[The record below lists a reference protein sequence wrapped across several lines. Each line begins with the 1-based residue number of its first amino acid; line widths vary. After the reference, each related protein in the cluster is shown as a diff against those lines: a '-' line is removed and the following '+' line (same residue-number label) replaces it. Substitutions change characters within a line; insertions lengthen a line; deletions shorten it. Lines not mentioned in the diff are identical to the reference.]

1 AARDAQRG
9 LTRTTVRHLRAI
21 RAQRSRCVAQPL
33 RNGPVS
39 RGPAERRDHI
49 SHTRTSRVARRA
61 GGERVMTLMK
71 CVRSFAKDDSGQDLL
86 EYALLVA
93 LIALVAFGAVKL
105 AGNSVNTIFSNIA
118 SQLGT
123 AT

>member
-1 AARDAQRG
+1 
-9 LTRTTVRHLRAI
+9 
-21 RAQRSRCVAQPL
+21 
-33 RNGPVS
+33 
-39 RGPAERRDHI
+39 
-49 SHTRTSRVARRA
+49 
-61 GGERVMTLMK
+61 MTLMK
-71 CVRSFAKDDSGQDLL
+71 CVRSFVNDDSGQDLL

-118 SQLGT
+118 SQLGS